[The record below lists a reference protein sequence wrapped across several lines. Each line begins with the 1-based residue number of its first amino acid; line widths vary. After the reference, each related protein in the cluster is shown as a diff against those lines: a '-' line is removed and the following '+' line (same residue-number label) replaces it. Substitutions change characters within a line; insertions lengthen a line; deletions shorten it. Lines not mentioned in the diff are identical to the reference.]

1 MIGRRKSE
9 SQIVIEDRFIAVD
22 GLEWR
27 YRDAGS
33 GPALL
38 LVHGLLGHSF
48 SWRNSIPVLARHASV
63 YAMDLPGS
71 GYSAA
76 PIEDNCSLRAT
87 AQRLLRFMDALN
99 ISQCDILGS
108 SYGGAVA
115 LMAAGLAPQRF
126 RRLLLAAPVNPW
138 SAHGKR
144 FAPFVCHPLVA
155 PVLLRVLPRLTML
168 HEFYFRR
175 LFGDTRR
182 IPPGTLAGYIGPL
195 LRCGTLRHTLR
206 VLRSWNHDLEELRA
220 ILPRIAHIPVLLLWG
235 SVDAAVDPASGR
247 ELRKHFKH
255 CRLLTMEGIG
265 HLPYEESPEEF
276 NRAIT
281 EFLARTS

>member
-1 MIGRRKSE
+1 MTAAQPTQTRR
-9 SQIVIEDRFIAVD
+9 VVEDRLIEVD

-27 YRDAGS
+27 YRFAGTGS
-33 GPALL
+33 ALL

-48 SWRNSIPVLARHASV
+48 SWRNSIPALARRASV
-63 YAMDLPGS
+63 YAVDLPGS

-76 PIEDNCSLRAT
+76 PIHGDDSLPAT
-87 AQRLLRFMDALN
+87 AQRLLRFLDAMN

-126 RRLLLAAPVNPW
+126 RSLLLAAPVNPW
-138 SAHGKR
+138 SAHGKL
-144 FAPFVCHPLVA
+144 FAPLVSNPLVA
-155 PVLLRVLPRLTML
+155 PVLLRALPHLTML

-195 LRCGTLRHTLR
+195 LRRGTLRHTMR
-206 VLRSWNHDLEELRA
+206 VLQSWNRDLEELRA
-220 ILPRIAHIPVLLLWG
+220 ILPRITHIPMLLLWG

-247 ELRKHFKH
+247 ELKKHFNH
-255 CRLLTMEGIG
+255 CQLLTFEGIG
-265 HLPYEESPEEF
+265 HLPYEEAPEEF
-276 NRAIT
+276 SRAIA
-281 EFLARTS
+281 EFLQRTM